1 MTRKLNFRRLNK
13 VIAMLFE
20 LVEKM
25 DNKSSEVSKQWHY
38 MHIVSCSQLIKP
50 EAKKRGLSME
60 LAALAAA
67 LHDYGLL
74 ITGKKENHAE
84 TGALMLN
91 NFFKEYNREFGPQRG
106 KITEEEQK
114 IITSAVLHH
123 SEKDIDS
130 NESYTELLKDIDC
143 LDRYLHGVLT
153 EGTYLRRVRKLY
165 KNFFG

>member
-1 MTRKLNFRRLNK
+1 MGKLNFRRLNK

-50 EAKKRGLSME
+50 EAQKRGLSME

-74 ITGKKENHAE
+74 ITGKRENHAE
-84 TGALMLN
+84 TGALLLD
-91 NFFKEYNREFGPQRG
+91 NFFNEYNKKFGPQRG
-106 KITEEEQK
+106 EITEKEQK

-130 NESYTELLKDIDC
+130 NESYTELLKDVDC
-143 LDRYLHGVLT
+143 LDCYLHGVLT
-153 EGTYLRRVRKLY
+153 EGTYLKRVRKLY
-165 KNFFG
+165 KNIFG